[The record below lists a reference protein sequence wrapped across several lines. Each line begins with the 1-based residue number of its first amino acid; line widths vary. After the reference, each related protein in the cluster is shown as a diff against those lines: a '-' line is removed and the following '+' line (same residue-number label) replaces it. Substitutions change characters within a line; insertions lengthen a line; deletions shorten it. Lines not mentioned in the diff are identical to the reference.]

1 MNLAFRTK
9 VSSVAQA
16 TTADAANVAI
26 EVDMSGWDGC
36 YFLGIAGSTATTAH
50 TMTISTAASTTASFV
65 NCSGATKATT
75 SGNDF
80 AVVDVYRPRKRW
92 LKGTFSSTANSKKAM
107 IALQYGYRNAN
118 ISSTYDTIVVSP
130 DT

>member
-1 MNLAFRTK
+1 MQLGYQTK
-9 VSSVAQA
+9 VYSVAQA

-26 EVDMSGWDGC
+26 EVDTAGWDGC

-65 NCSGATKATT
+65 AVSGGTKATT

-80 AVVDVYRPRKRW
+80 AVVDVFRPRKRW

-107 IALQYGYRNAN
+107 VAILYGPRNLN
-118 ISSTYDTIVVSP
+118 TSSTYDTFVVSP

>member
-1 MNLAFRTK
+1 MNLAYNTK
-9 VSSVAQA
+9 VFAVAQA
-16 TTADAANVAI
+16 TTADAANVAV
-26 EVDMSGWDGC
+26 EVDMAGWDGC
-36 YFLGIAGSTATTAH
+36 YFLGIAGSTAVTAH

-65 NCSGATKATT
+65 NCTGATKATT

-107 IALQYGYRNAN
+107 VAIQYCGRAAN
-118 ISSTYDTIVVSP
+118 LSSTYDTIVVSP
-130 DT
+130 AT

>member
-1 MNLAFRTK
+1 MNLSYFTK
-9 VSSVAQA
+9 VYSVAQA
-16 TTADAANVAI
+16 TTADAASVAI
-26 EVDMSGWDGC
+26 EVDTAGYEGC
-36 YFLGIAGSTATTAH
+36 YFIGIAGSTATTAH

-65 NCSGATKATT
+65 NMTGATKATT

-80 AVVDVYRPRKRW
+80 AVVDVCKPRKRW

-107 IALQYGYRNAN
+107 AAILYGPRSAQ
-118 ISSTYDTIVVSP
+118 ISSTYDTVVVSP